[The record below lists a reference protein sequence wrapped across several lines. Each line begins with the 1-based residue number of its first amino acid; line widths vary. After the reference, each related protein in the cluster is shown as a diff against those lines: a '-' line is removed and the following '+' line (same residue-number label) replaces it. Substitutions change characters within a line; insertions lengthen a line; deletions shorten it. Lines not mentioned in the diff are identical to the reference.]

1 MAGRSC
7 QALPTLLYKM
17 EASMPIARDFR
28 LGRRDFLQMASAGG
42 LALGLGAR
50 PACADDDPHVHG
62 MLMFGRET
70 AFFSHLPLFEGP
82 TPDGTD
88 FNSFHRYQVILEA
101 ALTKEQRDIYAKDR
115 KDNPGALFYTIRPQ
129 SFVITHVFTPTTAP
143 QRNSITCDIFRN
155 HFERPGKH
163 PVAGL
168 QKAQVKIARV
178 VHGRKF
184 DPRVNR
190 PPALEY
196 FLFGRGKER
205 FLAHAIFV
213 PPDFDHVLPVQFLS
227 VELSDADL
235 SKDVRIVVPDR
246 KNNATERLQP
256 GQRVEAM
263 LRVGSGQPAKAQVEA
278 GPQIYFE
285 EDELKS

>member
-1 MAGRSC
+1 
-7 QALPTLLYKM
+7 
-17 EASMPIARDFR
+17 MPIARDFR

-88 FNSFHRYQVILEA
+88 FKSFHRYQVILEA

-143 QRNSITCDIFRN
+143 QRTSITCDIFRN

>member
-1 MAGRSC
+1 M
-7 QALPTLLYKM
+7 
-17 EASMPIARDFR
+17 
-28 LGRRDFLQMASAGG
+28 
-42 LALGLGAR
+42 
-50 PACADDDPHVHG
+50 
-62 MLMFGRET
+62 
-70 AFFSHLPLFEGP
+70 
-82 TPDGTD
+82 
-88 FNSFHRYQVILEA
+88 
-101 ALTKEQRDIYAKDR
+101 
-115 KDNPGALFYTIRPQ
+115 
-129 SFVITHVFTPTTAP
+129 
-143 QRNSITCDIFRN
+143 
-155 HFERPGKH
+155 
-163 PVAGL
+163 
-168 QKAQVKIARV
+168 KIARV

-263 LRVGSGQPAKAQVEA
+263 LRIGSGQPAKVQVEA